1 MTDISGFITEFMI
14 WVAQFVV
21 VSTVL
26 LVATH
31 LFAKKRREQKR
42 RQHESLEQS
51 PAEEQGGSITGQT
64 VASEDAEP
72 VKVG

>member
-31 LFAKKRREQKR
+31 LFARKRREQKR
-42 RQHESLEQS
+42 VAQLQTEEQS
-51 PAEEQGGSITGQT
+51 DSTELVEEP
-64 VASEDAEP
+64 EP
-72 VKVG
+72 VRAG

>member
-31 LFAKKRREQKR
+31 LFARKRREQKR
-42 RQHESLEQS
+42 MAQLQ
-51 PAEEQGGSITGQT
+51 AEEQGT
-64 VASEDAEP
+64 VAEQPAEQP
-72 VKVG
+72 ETAATI